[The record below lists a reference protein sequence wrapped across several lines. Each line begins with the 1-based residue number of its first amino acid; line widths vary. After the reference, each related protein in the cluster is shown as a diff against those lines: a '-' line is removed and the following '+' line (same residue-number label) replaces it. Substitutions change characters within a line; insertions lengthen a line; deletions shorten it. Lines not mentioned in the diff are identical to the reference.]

1 MEWIGDRHMVLAAIA
16 LDWIVVLL
24 PNFSS
29 VDEVVKIHVF
39 WSIRIDASFS
49 DN

>member
-1 MEWIGDRHMVLAAIA
+1 MDLIGDRYMVLAAIA
-16 LDWIVVLL
+16 IDWVVALL
-24 PNFSS
+24 PDFSS

-39 WSIRIDASFS
+39 WSIRVNASFS